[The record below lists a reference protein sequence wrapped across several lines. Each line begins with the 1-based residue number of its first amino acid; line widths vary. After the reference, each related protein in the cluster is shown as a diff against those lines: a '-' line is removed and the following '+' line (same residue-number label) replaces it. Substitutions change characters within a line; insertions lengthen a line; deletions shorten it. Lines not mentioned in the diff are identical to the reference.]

1 VNAGGIQVL
10 SKLSPGAGNFG
21 GSSFVRVP
29 RDQLFTHDARMR
41 QAVQYAL
48 APFFKREP

>member
-1 VNAGGIQVL
+1 MNAGGIQVL

-21 GSSFVRVP
+21 GGSFVQVP
-29 RDQLFTHDARMR
+29 KDQLFTDDARMQ